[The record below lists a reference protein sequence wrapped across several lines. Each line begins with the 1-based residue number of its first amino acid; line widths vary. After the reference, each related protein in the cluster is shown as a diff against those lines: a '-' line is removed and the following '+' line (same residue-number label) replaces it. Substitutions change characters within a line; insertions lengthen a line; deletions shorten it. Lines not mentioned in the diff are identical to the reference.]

1 MKKILLASI
10 AALGMFSTVLT
21 SCKSDPCDPSTIVC
35 KNNATCLEGVCQCT
49 SGFEGTNCEIL
60 SLSKFL
66 KPGNAPQVY
75 SFRDSV
81 NPTSVFTGD
90 LTITQNALDSTKL
103 NITNIGGF
111 LTTAY
116 AVGVVGGNT
125 LSIPSQQL
133 INASTI
139 TVVGSGV
146 YNTGIIKGTYDS
158 KDATGTV
165 VNYFTWTKK

>member
-10 AALGMFSTVLT
+10 AALGMFSTCLT

-35 KNNATCLEGVCQCT
+35 KNNGTCLEGVCQCQ
-49 SGFEGTNCEIL
+49 SGFEGTNCETL

-66 KPGNAPQVY
+66 KAGNTPQVY

-81 NPTSVFTGD
+81 APGTVFTGD
-90 LTITQNALDSTKL
+90 LTISQNALDSTKL
-103 NITNIGGF
+103 NITNMGGF

-116 AVGVVGGNT
+116 AIGVVGGNT
-125 LSIPSQQL
+125 LNIPSQTL
-133 INASTI
+133 INAATI
-139 TVVGSGV
+139 TVDGSGV
-146 YNTGIIKGTYDS
+146 YNTGIINGTYNS

-165 VNYFTWTKK
+165 KNYFVWTKK